1 MSKQRQK
8 GTQYENHVRDHYL
21 RHIWPTA
28 DRAPLRGTADAG
40 DFDGTPYVVE
50 AKKRNRWALP
60 EWIRTTRAKAD
71 RVDRPW
77 AIVFAGDKRLK
88 DLDRDF
94 VVTEAAEFFQLHR
107 IIKQQLEILRG
118 AECLCDDGA
127 CWESTCDTKI
137 EKGYA

>member
-21 RHIWPTA
+21 RPIWPTA

-60 EWIRTTRAKAD
+60 EWIRTTRAKAE
-71 RVDRPW
+71 RVEKDW
-77 AIVFAGDKRLK
+77 MIVFAADKRTDMSE
-88 DLDRDF
+88 DL
-94 VVTEAAEFFQLHR
+94 VVLPARVLFEL
-107 IIKQQLEILRG
+107 LEEVG
-118 AECLCDDGA
+118 
-127 CWESTCDTKI
+127 
-137 EKGYA
+137 